1 MARIDFGNDKKR
13 HSKSALYM
21 YIYNGGQG
29 NISLKYLRYYCIFLP
44 ESTKL
49 SKLLWDLRNIFLNI
63 LLRLIFVLIP
73 LLNLKH

>member
-29 NISLKYLRYYCIFLP
+29 NISIKYLLYYYIFYSFN
-44 ESTKL
+44 E
-49 SKLLWDLRNIFLNI
+49 
-63 LLRLIFVLIP
+63 
-73 LLNLKH
+73 